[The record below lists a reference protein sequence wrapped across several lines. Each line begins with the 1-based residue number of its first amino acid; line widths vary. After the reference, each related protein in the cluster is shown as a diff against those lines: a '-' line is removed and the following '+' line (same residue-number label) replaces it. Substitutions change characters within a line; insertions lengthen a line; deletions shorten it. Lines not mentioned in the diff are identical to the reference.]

1 MKNDVEIKNII
12 KPKRI
17 KKGDLIRVIAPV
29 KSLKFVS
36 DQSREIAI
44 ERFEKFGFNLSFGKH
59 VNEIDEFNSSSIES
73 RIEDLHNA
81 FSDKSVDAIFTV
93 IGGYNSNQLLQY
105 IDYDLIAKNP
115 KIICGFSDVTAL
127 ANAIT
132 AKTGM
137 ITYLGP
143 HFSSWGMKLGF
154 EHSLEYFI
162 KCCMENNSFQIFPSK
177 EWSDDMWFADQENRE
192 FIKNEGFLIIN
203 PGHAV
208 GRVVGGHVRCLNAL
222 QGTEYWPGLD
232 DSILVFE
239 EDEEIN
245 PPLFDR
251 QLQSLIHQ
259 ADFSGV
265 QGILIGRFQK
275 KTKMTKDLLQK
286 IISTKKELKNIPI
299 IANLD
304 VGHTTPQM
312 ITPVGG
318 SIEMF
323 ADQNNLNI
331 KIIEH

>member
-1 MKNDVEIKNII
+1 MTEIKNLI
-12 KPKRI
+12 KPKKL
-17 KKGDLIRVIAPV
+17 KKGNHIRVIAPV
-29 KSLKFVS
+29 RSMSIIGEECKT
-36 DQSREIAI
+36 IAI
-44 ERFEKFGFNLSFGKH
+44 NRFQGVGLKISFGKH
-59 VNEIDEFNSSSIES
+59 VDEIDEFNSSSVES
-73 RIEDLHNA
+73 RIEDLHEA
-81 FSDKSVDAIFTV
+81 FSDKSVDAVFTV

-115 KIICGFSDVTAL
+115 KIICGFSDVTVL

-132 AKTGM
+132 VKTGM

-154 EHSLEYFI
+154 EYSLEYFI
-162 KCCMENNSFQIFPSK
+162 KSCMEDKSFSVLPSN
-177 EWSDDMWFADQENRE
+177 EWSDDAWFADQEKRE
-192 FIKNEGFLIIN
+192 FIKNDGFWLMN
-203 PGHAV
+203 PGHGV
-208 GRVVGGHVRCLNAL
+208 GRIVGGHVRCLNLL
-222 QGTEYWPGLD
+222 QGTEYWPGLN
-232 DSILVFE
+232 DSILVLE

-259 ADFSGV
+259 TDFHGV

-275 KTKMTKDLLQK
+275 KTKMTRDLLQK
-286 IISTKKELKNIPI
+286 IISTKKELKNIPV
-299 IANLD
+299 IASLD
-304 VGHTTPQM
+304 IGHTTPQM
-312 ITPVGG
+312 ITPIGG